1 MRNAGCPEEHPLS
14 EVTRK
19 TFAHPEF
26 FSVWTHCGT
35 PRAANDWDSQNSG
48 ELPHKTTL
56 LSQPNLVSLKNFP
69 GMFKANRGK
78 QFRTGSWG
86 STAQECRRFA
96 WLTGWSSGLRRWQR
110 FRWRWLL
117 RPRLLRPLRREEEA
131 VESVNLLL
139 LLRVPKPPMAR
150 RPKRP
155 VSTPASTIPPLL
167 RGIARPTRRSMIAT
181 IMLPRSSSFRRS
193 ATTITRTSPT

>member
-35 PRAANDWDSQNSG
+35 PRAANDRDSQNSG
-48 ELPHKTTL
+48 ELPHKTTF
-56 LSQPNLVSLKNFP
+56 LSQPNLFSLKNFP

-117 RPRLLRPLRREEEA
+117 RPRLLRPLRRGEGA
-131 VESVNLLL
+131 VASVELGNLLL
-139 LLRVPKPPMAR
+139 LLWAPKPPIAT
-150 RPKRP
+150 RPERP
-155 VSTPASTIPPLL
+155 VSSPASTTPHLL
-167 RGIARPTRRSMIAT
+167 RVIVWPIQRSTTARTMP
-181 IMLPRSSSFRRS
+181 LQSSS
-193 ATTITRTSPT
+193 